1 MADSK
6 RNAKRWVK
14 LIFSQRHDLFAAEV
28 HFKNHVSQFLQQT
41 DNQLRD
47 IFYRQLKKQNKL

>member
-6 RNAKRWVK
+6 RNAKRWVQ

-28 HFKNHVSQFLQQT
+28 HFKNHAITILT
-41 DNQLRD
+41 AN
-47 IFYRQLKKQNKL
+47 RQSIKGYLLSTAKKAK

>member
-28 HFKNHVSQFLQQT
+28 HFKNHAITIKGYLLST
-41 DNQLRD
+41 A
-47 IFYRQLKKQNKL
+47 KKAK